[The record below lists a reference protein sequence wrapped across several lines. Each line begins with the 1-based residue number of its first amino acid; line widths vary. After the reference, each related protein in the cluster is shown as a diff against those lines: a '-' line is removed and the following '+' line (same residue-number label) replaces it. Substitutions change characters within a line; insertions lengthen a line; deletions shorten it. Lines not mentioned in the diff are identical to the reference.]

1 MPGIKEMLSK
11 CLSHV
16 GKGPGPWRPPDHL
29 DISLREGKE
38 QHLPPASMCSFP
50 LGPSFQLGD
59 VRLRAVG
66 LALAGS
72 SSRWPCPQPRSPRRP
87 WGRGPPAQH
96 PVGHPWAGDLTLT
109 SRAFAPLS
117 PWETQQGAG
126 RVHWEKA
133 SCGSSEVV
141 LTELGVPCGRPSFEL
156 LPVALLSGSDLC
168 FAPPPPHTQVD
179 LYGFGADSKGNWHH
193 YWENNPS
200 AGAFRKT
207 GVHDGDFESNVT
219 ATLASINKIRIFKG
233 R

>member
-1 MPGIKEMLSK
+1 MLSK

-168 FAPPPPHTQVD
+168 FAPPPHTHRWTCTASGQTVRGTGITTGRTIHRRG
-179 LYGFGADSKGNWHH
+179 L
-193 YWENNPS
+193 S
-200 AGAFRKT
+200 ARPGCT
-207 GVHDGDFESNVT
+207 TE
-219 ATLASINKIRIFKG
+219 TLSPT
-233 R
+233 